1 MNADKDVDHAGGK
14 ADPIIRVKTRQL
26 HTKKLPKITGNLSRH
41 YIFPDSLINSNYF
54 FHYSPVHSP
63 NS

>member
-1 MNADKDVDHAGGK
+1 MLFMLVEKL
-14 ADPIIRVKTRQL
+14 IQL
-26 HTKKLPKITGNLSRH
+26 SVLKLDNYKKIQRITGNLSRH

>member
-1 MNADKDVDHAGGK
+1 MRMQMNVLIMPGGK
-14 ADPIIRVKTRQL
+14 ADSIISVKTRQFP
-26 HTKKLPKITGNLSRH
+26 PKITGNLSRH

-54 FHYSPVHSP
+54 CHYSPVHSP

>member
-1 MNADKDVDHAGGK
+1 MQMLITLVEKVIKLSVLKPDNY
-14 ADPIIRVKTRQL
+14 
-26 HTKKLPKITGNLSRH
+26 TKFQKITGNLSSH

-54 FHYSPVHSP
+54 FHYSPVHSL